1 MCDLSV
7 ICKYNI
13 FTHLSFSKEMK
24 ETGRTH
30 EILERIGYVFYCI
43 VLSVLVLIAL
53 QVLVTTIRIETISV
67 GRIKL
72 HTALFV
78 GFAAFFL
85 LFLIPRVREN
95 TRWMM
100 KFIHEF
106 THLVFALLFFRKIRR
121 FNVDDKDS
129 HVSYSGGWFGYFPI
143 TISPY
148 CVPLLTLA
156 LLPWRY
162 TTGDDFFLLV
172 IDFFIGMSYAFH
184 VCCWVSQ
191 IRLYQPDI
199 TGPGTVKSLLAV
211 TWLQILNFCLVLLT
225 PSSGVI
231 LALKRVFV
239 DFPLGVFSF
248 FFPLER

>member
-1 MCDLSV
+1 MEEN
-7 ICKYNI
+7 KK
-13 FTHLSFSKEMK
+13 TREA
-24 ETGRTH
+24 
-30 EILERIGYVFYCI
+30 LEKIGYVLDCI
-43 VLSVLVLIAL
+43 ALTILVLIAVF
-53 QVLVTTIRIETISV
+53 VLYLTIRIETISI
-67 GRIKL
+67 GRIVL
-72 HTALFV
+72 HNALFI
-78 GFAAFFL
+78 GFIAFFL

-106 THLVFALLFFRKIRR
+106 THLVFALLFFRKIHR
-121 FNVDDKDS
+121 FKVDDKDS

-162 TTGDDFFLLV
+162 TTGEAFFLLV
-172 IDFFIGMSYAFH
+172 IDFLIGLSYAFH

-199 TGPGTVKSLLAV
+199 KGPGTVKSLLAI
-211 TWLQILNFCLVLLT
+211 TWLQIINFCLVLLT

-231 LALKRVFV
+231 LALQRVFWK
-239 DFPLGVFSF
+239 FPLGILIFD
-248 FFPLER
+248 